1 MQFALDDTFLSKAP
15 QTSADHQDTPHANA
29 LATLVLKKRSHQRSD
44 SLVAIAPSAMYDSSS
59 AVFSELEY
67 ATTDEPSM
75 QNCEELVEDGDTAP
89 LTPQS
94 DAQRLAALVRLKMS
108 TDEPLQGC
116 LSSYSEG
123 SHGGRDQTSPTS
135 SQDSIDLS
143 MHPSDLIYIDSIL
156 VQDEALEIEAMAR
169 LQKRPT
175 LRSRIRKR
183 AFSICVGGWRG
194 KGRDVEG

>member
-1 MQFALDDTFLSKAP
+1 MQCALDNTLLES
-15 QTSADHQDTPHANA
+15 SADHQDTPHVDS

-44 SLVAIAPSAMYDSSS
+44 SLVAIAPSAMEDSSS

-75 QNCEELVEDGDTAP
+75 PNSEELVGDGDTAP

-94 DAQRLAALVRLKMS
+94 DAQRLAAFVRLKMT

-116 LSSYSEG
+116 LSSYSEER
-123 SHGGRDQTSPTS
+123 HGGRDQSSPTS
-135 SQDSIDLS
+135 PQDSIDLS
-143 MHPSDLIYIDSIL
+143 MHQSELMYIDSIL
-156 VQDEALEIEAMAR
+156 AQDEALEIEAIAR

-175 LRSRIRKR
+175 LRSRIKKR
-183 AFSICVGGWRG
+183 AFSICVGGWWG
-194 KGRDVEG
+194 NGRDVEG